1 MWGCGGTRGEGR
13 VLRVGVEL
21 EKEGR
26 CEMERGRRDGEI
38 VVKETDGGIEAR
50 RDEMAGGQI
59 RR

>member
-38 VVKETDGGIEAR
+38 VSEGDRWGNRGEKR
-50 RDEMAGGQI
+50 RDGQADK
-59 RR
+59 